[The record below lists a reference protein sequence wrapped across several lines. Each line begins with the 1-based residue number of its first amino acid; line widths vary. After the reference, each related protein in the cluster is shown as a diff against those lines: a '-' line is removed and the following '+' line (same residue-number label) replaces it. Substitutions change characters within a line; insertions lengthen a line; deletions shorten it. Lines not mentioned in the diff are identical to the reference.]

1 MIFIQKNHRG
11 DPMICIIS
19 MYFFEKKSYG
29 PPYDF
34 FSFLSTF
41 LTKNH
46 MVPPMIFLIFKYF
59 FDKKSY
65 GPPYDF
71 FEF

>member
-1 MIFIQKNHRG
+1 MIFF
-11 DPMICIIS
+11 IS

-34 FSFLSTF
+34 FF
-41 LTKNH
+41 
-46 MVPPMIFLIFKYF
+46 IFKYF

-71 FEF
+71 FDF